1 MNYIHPQFFSGFNSQ
16 FPSQYWY
23 HPAPSTCPMQNQWKY
38 PTQPIQPPYQP
49 FQNHPPMKNA
59 QWTNTPQ
66 GYRPPNQQ
74 QQALFPPPPQPNN
87 IHISVVP
94 RPPKQP
100 QFPTQPISN

>member
-1 MNYIHPQFFSGFNSQ
+1 MVLIHKFLLNIGTILL
-16 FPSQYWY
+16 
-23 HPAPSTCPMQNQWKY
+23 HLLGLCKNQWKY
-38 PTQPIQPPYQP
+38 PIQPIQPPYQP

-87 IHISVVP
+87 THISVVP
-94 RPPKQP
+94 QPPKQP